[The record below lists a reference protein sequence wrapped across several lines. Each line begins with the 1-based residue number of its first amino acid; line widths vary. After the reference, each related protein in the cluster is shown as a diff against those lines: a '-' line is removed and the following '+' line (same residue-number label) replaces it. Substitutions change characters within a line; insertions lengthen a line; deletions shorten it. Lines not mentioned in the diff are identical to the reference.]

1 MESFDMLISILGST
15 IRLSIP
21 LILAAL
27 AGLYSERAGV
37 FDIGL
42 EGKMLAAAFAAACVA
57 YLTGSAWLGLFSGI
71 AVSLV
76 FSLIHGFASTANVN
90 WVHPGW
96 LKTLSDAGYR
106 VIAIDNRGHGA
117 SDKPRDAEAYRPWV
131 MAEDAIALLDH
142 LDLPD
147 AHLMGYSMGARI
159 STFATLAHPD
169 RVRSLVLGGLGIGMC
184 DGVGDW
190 DPIADALLAPSLDDV
205 THERGRMFRA
215 FADQT
220 KSDRL
225 ALAACIR
232 TSRDLVR
239 REDIAKVDIPCLIGV
254 GTKDDIAGS
263 PHELAELMPRAVAL
277 DIPNR
282 DHMLAVGDRVFKKA
296 ALDFYDTL
304 ADR

>member
-1 MESFDMLISILGST
+1 MNLDAPPFSSFHN
-15 IRLSIP
+15 
-21 LILAAL
+21 
-27 AGLYSERAGV
+27 E
-37 FDIGL
+37 GL
-42 EGKMLAAAFAAACVA
+42 ELAYFDDGDPAGEPI
-57 YLTGSAWLGLFSGI
+57 L
-71 AVSLV
+71 
-76 FSLIHGFASTANVN
+76 LIHGFASSANVN
-90 WVHPGW
+90 WVYPGW
-96 LKTLSDAGYR
+96 LRTLGDAGYR

-117 SDKPRDAEAYRPWV
+117 SAKPHDPEAYHPSAMAGDAAALLTHLGIAEAHV
-131 MAEDAIALLDH
+131 
-142 LDLPD
+142 
-147 AHLMGYSMGARI
+147 MGYSMGARI
-159 STFATLAHPD
+159 SAFLAIEHPD
-169 RVRSLVLGGLGIGMC
+169 RVRSLVFGGLGIGMC

-190 DPIADALLAPSLDDV
+190 DPIADALLASSLDEV

-239 REDIAKVDIPCLIGV
+239 REEIAKVDIPTLIGV

-296 ALDFYDTL
+296 ALDFYSEL
-304 ADR
+304 ESG